1 MTDPT
6 LPTAPNAPDA
16 ADPREVPEHLALYRR
31 LRRLFG
37 DPELRSRDGRRRRRA
52 ADAATS
58 EPFGLGRDPRG
69 VGDVLAAMASARG
82 WESPIARAELLA
94 SWPDIVGPETAAH
107 ATPLGIEDGVL
118 TVQCDS
124 TAWATELRRVQAGVL
139 NSIAER
145 YPDAGVESA
154 RFLGPNAPSW
164 KHGPKAVRGRGPRD
178 TYG

>member
-1 MTDPT
+1 VSESDPI
-6 LPTAPNAPDA
+6 
-16 ADPREVPEHLALYRR
+16 PEHLAVYRR

-37 DPELRSRDGRRRRRA
+37 DPELRSSDGRRRRRA
-52 ADAATS
+52 ADAAQS

-69 VGDVLAAMASARG
+69 IGDVLSGMASARG
-82 WESPIARAELLA
+82 WESPIARAELIA
-94 SWPDIVGPETAAH
+94 SWAQIVGPETAAH

-124 TAWATELRRVQAGVL
+124 TAWAQQLRLMSATVL

-145 YPDAGVESA
+145 FPAAGIETT
-154 RFLGPNAPSW
+154 RFLAPHAPSW
-164 KHGPKAVRGRGPRD
+164 KHGPKAIPGRGPRD